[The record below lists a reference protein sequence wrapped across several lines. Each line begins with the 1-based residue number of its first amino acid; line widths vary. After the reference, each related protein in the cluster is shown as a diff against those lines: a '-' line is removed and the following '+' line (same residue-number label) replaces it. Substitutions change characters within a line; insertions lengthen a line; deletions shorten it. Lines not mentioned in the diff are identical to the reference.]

1 MNDQER
7 NRTDDRA
14 EQKITKLKWIFG
26 TTYTVQGSSAL
37 SDIPTLYLL
46 SSFSK
51 WATPAANSF
60 NRSNRSAGW

>member
-26 TTYTVQGSSAL
+26 DNLHGPGFQRAF
-37 SDIPTLYLL
+37 DIPTLYFIKFVLEMGD
-46 SSFSK
+46 
-51 WATPAANSF
+51 
-60 NRSNRSAGW
+60 AGGQLFQSLKSIG